1 MFSECTTYEKQLKIE
16 KTRLSHQVWSHVV
29 STFKKKRTLN
39 GHFSRPAETDPY
51 VVKTEE
57 AKSWPSLL
65 KNATWILWSLGGGII
80 DLQGMEEVATEQGG
94 QGISRHAL
102 CTDSHLAAPLENGL
116 HLLAY
121 NVAHTLAH
129 ILEHT
134 LAHTH
139 STYMW

>member
-1 MFSECTTYEKQLKIE
+1 MIFFSLDAMALPICIKRYRTHLF
-16 KTRLSHQVWSHVV
+16 SH
-29 STFKKKRTLN
+29 
-39 GHFSRPAETDPY
+39 

>member
-1 MFSECTTYEKQLKIE
+1 M
-16 KTRLSHQVWSHVV
+16 
-29 STFKKKRTLN
+29 
-39 GHFSRPAETDPY
+39 
-51 VVKTEE
+51 
-57 AKSWPSLL
+57 
-65 KNATWILWSLGGGII
+65 
-80 DLQGMEEVATEQGG
+80 QGMEEVATEQGG

-139 STYMW
+139 STYVVVFGLSLPPVAPTKEVWGDQGGLCSPCILAIPN